1 MGSRD
6 KPCHDENGIS
16 SDRPRIDVESIM
28 VDTRAISLIMALRGQ
43 GITDSQVLSAIERT
57 PRELFV
63 DEPFESSAY
72 QDTALP
78 IACGQTISQP
88 YIVALSTVEL
98 DVQPNHRV
106 LEIGTGSGY
115 QAAVLAQLCRM
126 VYTVE
131 RHKPLLREA
140 EARFKELKL
149 HNVVTRHGDGF
160 NGWPEQAPF
169 DRILLTAAIPELPE
183 HLTDQ
188 LKPGGILIAPVGKQV
203 SLESN
208 SQDLVKIIRT
218 EQGMQRRSL
227 IPVVFVP
234 MVPGL
239 PQVSSDGSTEDK
251 G

>member
-1 MGSRD
+1 MT
-6 KPCHDENGIS
+6 
-16 SDRPRIDVESIM
+16 
-28 VDTRAISLIMALRGQ
+28 DTRAISLIMALRGQ
-43 GITDSQVLSAIERT
+43 GITDQRALSAIERT
-57 PRELFV
+57 PRDLFV
-63 DEPFESSAY
+63 DEPFEVSAY
-72 QDTALP
+72 DNSALP

-88 YIVALSTVEL
+88 YVVALSTQEL

-131 RHKPLLREA
+131 RHKPLMQA
-140 EARFKELKL
+140 AYARFQQLKL
-149 HNVVTRHGDGF
+149 HNIVTRHGDGF

-169 DRILLTAAIPELPE
+169 DRILLTAAIPDVSQILI
-183 HLTDQ
+183 DQ
-188 LKPGGILIAPVGKQV
+188 LKPGGILIAPVGKPV
-203 SLESN
+203 SAESN

-218 EQGMQRRSL
+218 EEGTSQESL

-239 PQVSSDGSTEDK
+239 PQVSSDGSAEGK
-251 G
+251 KR